1 MLLNNLE
8 PFSYL
13 LNIFM
18 ILGVIAA
25 GISGVMRA
33 IKAKMDITGAVLLSF
48 IAGNGGGTVRDIIL
62 RVDVFWTVSQYYI
75 WISIIVGLVT
85 FLVAHFNKNIL
96 SNKRINNIILITDA
110 MGLATFSLAGV
121 EKSLNL
127 GLNITIAILMGLCTA
142 IGGGIAADIVSNR
155 IPQVF
160 SRELY
165 ISVSLLGCIC
175 YLILY
180 SQINPVIAS
189 IISVIS
195 MIVLRICSVKF
206 NWKLPKI

>member
-1 MLLNNLE
+1 MHLNTLE
-8 PFSYL
+8 PFNYL

-25 GISGVMRA
+25 GISGVMKA

-48 IAGNGGGTVRDIIL
+48 IAGNGGGTIRDIIL
-62 RVDVFWTVSQYYI
+62 KVNVFWIVNQYYI
-75 WISIIVGLVT
+75 WISIIVGIT
-85 FLVAHFNKNIL
+85 IFLLANFKKEIL
-96 SNKRINNIILITDA
+96 SNKRINKTILITDA

-121 EKSLNL
+121 EKAL
-127 GLNITIAILMGLCTA
+127 GLGHNMVIAILMGLCTA

-155 IPQVF
+155 IPAVF

-180 SQINPVIAS
+180 ANINHVIAS

-195 MIVLRICSVKF
+195 MILLRIYSVKF